1 MSFSTMKVDELRSI
15 ADSFGVDLGKA
26 KNKADIIAHLAEEG
40 VTWDIFNNVSTA
52 ERPVDTEIETFYQ
65 KKQTG
70 PATGENL
77 ILVKMDRANPL
88 YEVNSYTF
96 TSKHP
101 FVAMPEDDAQAIFDA
116 ERGFRIATPSE
127 ARNFYS

>member
-1 MSFSTMKVDELRSI
+1 MSFSSMKVHELRDI
-15 ADSFGVDLGKA
+15 ASSFGVDLGDA
-26 KNKADIIAHLAEEG
+26 RNKADIIAHLAEEG
-40 VTWDIFNNVSTA
+40 VTWDIYNNVSTA

-70 PATGENL
+70 PADGENL
-77 ILVKMDRANPL
+77 ILVKMERANPL

-101 FVAMPEDDAQAIFDA
+101 FVAMPEEDAQEIFDR
-116 ERGFRIATPSE
+116 EKGFRIATPKE
-127 ARNFYS
+127 ARSFYS

>member
-1 MSFSTMKVDELRSI
+1 MSFTSMKVDELRDI
-15 ADSFGVDLGKA
+15 AESFGVDISDA
-26 KNKADIIAHLAEEG
+26 KTKPDIIAHLAEEG
-40 VTWDIFNNVSTA
+40 VTWDIYNNVSTA

-116 ERGFRIATPSE
+116 EKGFRIATPSE
-127 ARNFYS
+127 ARSFYS